1 MQGKKGQGGFKVPD
15 GYFENFEARMT
26 GRLQASEAGMLPKEA
41 GFRVPDDYFE
51 TFGARLQQKLEPPR
65 GRTRNLWTAYLGW
78 TAAAAAGVALALS
91 LWPAGNPKAPAFDD
105 LAKTEIESY
114 LEVRY
119 EDLSSYELAES
130 LPLES
135 LAMGD
140 LLEEAPMETHILDYL
155 ARENEAYDEYYLENE

>member
-1 MQGKKGQGGFKVPD
+1 MPH

-51 TFGARLQQKLEPPR
+51 TFGSRLQPKLEAPR

-91 LWPAGNPKAPAFDD
+91 LWPAGNPQAPAFGD

-130 LPLES
+130 LPLEN

-140 LLEEAPMETHILDYL
+140 LLEEAPMETQVLDYL